1 MKKYD
6 VIIIGCGPAGV
17 AAAKILINNNINFCM
32 IDKDKFPRKKLCAGG
47 LTNKCVNL
55 LNELEFNFKNIPY
68 NEIKQLSVRSNN
80 KIYTL
85 NLNDPAISVD
95 RTQFDNNN
103 LNYIKKYT
111 DNIFENEQVKEITDS
126 VVITEKDNYEY
137 NYIIFADGVNGIS
150 RKYTNKILG
159 FCVESN
165 IKGKTTNDNI
175 LLSFDN
181 IKYGY
186 SWIFPKQGFNN
197 IGMGKFRFL
206 KDNYKEMLIKFCNES
221 NIETKDIKLS
231 GFHIPLFNTKR
242 NLVVD
247 NNKLLTGDA
256 FGFVDPVTGEGIYY
270 ALLSGKIAAESIVQH
285 INCKNKNLKHI
296 YKKNLKKVIN
306 KLNFRKILNFIF
318 YSSLRSIIIKV
329 LFFNKHTKKFL
340 EKMFN

>member
-1 MKKYD
+1 MKKFD

-17 AAAKILINNNINFCM
+17 AAAKTLINNNINFCM
-32 IDKDKFPRKKLCAGG
+32 IDKAKFPRKKLCAGG

-68 NEIKQLSVRSNN
+68 NEITKLSIRSNN
-80 KIYTL
+80 KVYIL

-111 DNIFENEQVKEITDS
+111 NNIFENEQVKEITDS
-126 VVITEKDNYEY
+126 FVITEKDNYEY
-137 NYIIFADGVNGIS
+137 SYVIFADGVNGIS

-159 FCVESN
+159 FCVESD
-165 IKGKTTNDNI
+165 IKGKTNNDNV

-181 IKYGY
+181 VKYGY

-197 IGMGKFRFL
+197 IGMGKFRCL
-206 KDNYKEMLIKFCNES
+206 KDNYKDMLIKFCNES
-221 NIETKDIKLS
+221 NIEANDIKLF
-231 GFHIPLFNTKR
+231 GFHIPVFKTKR

-285 INCKNKNLKHI
+285 MNCKNIKLKNI
-296 YKKNLKKVIN
+296 YKKNLKKVI
-306 KLNFRKILNFIF
+306 KRLNSRKILNIIF
-318 YSSLRSIIIKV
+318 YSPLRSIIIKI
-329 LFFNKHTKKFL
+329 LFINKQTKKFL
-340 EKMFN
+340 ENMFN